1 MAVNARNADDS
12 LERYLAELRAAWD
25 DGKDPGLPFKVKS
38 LMEELFAS
46 TAPGEPWMAELMSE
60 GRPSRELY
68 RDPVLGFI
76 QMAHVHKQGHANQ
89 PHDHGPCW
97 VVYGAYSGITEIATY
112 KRTDDGRDSGKA
124 VLETKDLH
132 RLTPGVVQPYL
143 PGEIHST
150 HAVQGPALVFR
161 FLSYDLDRIERN
173 RYNLEKGT
181 VTRLSP
187 Q

>member
-1 MAVNARNADDS
+1 
-12 LERYLAELRAAWD
+12 
-25 DGKDPGLPFKVKS
+25 
-38 LMEELFAS
+38 
-46 TAPGEPWMAELMSE
+46 
-60 GRPSRELY
+60 
-68 RDPVLGFI
+68 
-76 QMAHVHKQGHANQ
+76 
-89 PHDHGPCW
+89 

-112 KRTDDGRDSGKA
+112 KRIDDGGDPGTA
-124 VLETKDLH
+124 VLEKKDLH

-173 RYNLEKGT
+173 RYNPEKGT